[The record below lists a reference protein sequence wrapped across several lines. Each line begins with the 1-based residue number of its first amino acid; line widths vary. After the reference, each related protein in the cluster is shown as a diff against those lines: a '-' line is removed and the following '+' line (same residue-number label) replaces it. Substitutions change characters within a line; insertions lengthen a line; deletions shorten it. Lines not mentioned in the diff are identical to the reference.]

1 MDSLFFIKV
10 WTMDKKDLRLLF
22 SLPVVV
28 AALGYFVDIYD
39 LLLFSIVRR
48 PSLIS
53 LGVPEDRL
61 FIEGEFLLQ
70 AQMTGLLL
78 GGIIWGVM
86 GDKRGRLS
94 VLFGSILLYSLANI
108 ANGFATTVGQYAALR
123 FVAGIGLAGELGA
136 GITLVSE
143 ILPARIRGYATTIIA
158 SVGITG
164 AILAN
169 FVARIFDWQVA
180 YFIGGGLGLLL
191 LLARISVFESG
202 MFLKL
207 KDSKVRRGNFFQLF
221 QKRSTFIRYM
231 GCILIGLPIW
241 YVAGILITFSP
252 EFAKAI
258 SVTGTILA
266 GDAVMYCYMGLAIGD
281 FSSGFISQK
290 VGSRKKVVA
299 AYILL
304 TLVTVVFYLYMP
316 VKTPEFFYG
325 VCFLLGIAIGYW
337 ALFVT
342 IAAEQFGTNL
352 RSTVAT
358 TVPNFIRGTVVPLT
372 LLFSFLRDIIS
383 EHYGGIH
390 GPDRAQSLGIIYGA
404 LIVGVLTIAIAFA
417 ALRVIDETY
426 GRELNFEEV

>member
-1 MDSLFFIKV
+1 M
-10 WTMDKKDLRLLF
+10 
-22 SLPVVV
+22 PVIV

-48 PSLIS
+48 SSLIS
-53 LGVPEDRL
+53 LGVAEDQL
-61 FIEGEFLLQ
+61 FAQGEFLLQ
-70 AQMTGLLL
+70 AQMSGLLI

-108 ANGFATTVGQYAALR
+108 ANGFVTTVGQYATLR
-123 FVAGIGLAGELGA
+123 FIAGIGLAGELGA

-143 ILPARIRGYATTIIA
+143 ILPTRLRGYATTIIA

-169 FVARIFDWQVA
+169 FVARTFDWQVA

-202 MFLKL
+202 MFLKM
-207 KDSKVRRGNFFQLF
+207 KTSSVRRGNFFQLF
-221 QKRSTFIRYM
+221 RTKRTFIKYL

-241 YVAGILITFSP
+241 YVVGILITFSP
-252 EFAKAI
+252 EFAKAL

-266 GDAVMYCYMGLAIGD
+266 GDAVMFTYVGLAAGD

-290 VGSRKKVVA
+290 IGSRKKVVA
-299 AYILL
+299 AFLIL
-304 TLVTVVFYLYMP
+304 TLITVLFYLYIP
-316 VKTPEFFYG
+316 IQTTSFFYF
-325 VCFLLGIAIGYW
+325 VCFLLGLAIGYW

-352 RSTVAT
+352 RATVAT

-372 LLFSFLRDIIS
+372 FLFKFLRDAIGG
-383 EHYGGIH
+383 HYTPLFGAEKAQNMGI
-390 GPDRAQSLGIIYGA
+390 LYGA
-404 LIVGVLTIAIAFA
+404 LIVGLLTIAVAFW
-417 ALRVIDETY
+417 ALMVIDETY
-426 GRELNFEEV
+426 GRELNFEEVD

>member
-1 MDSLFFIKV
+1 ME
-10 WTMDKKDLRLLF
+10 KKDLKLLF
-22 SLPVVV
+22 SLPVIV

-39 LLLFSIVRR
+39 LLLFSIVRM

-53 LGVPEDRL
+53 LGVPQDQL
-61 FIEGEFLLQ
+61 FAKGEFLLR
-70 AQMTGLLL
+70 AQMTGLLV
-78 GGIIWGVM
+78 GGVIWGIM
-86 GDKRGRLS
+86 GDKKGRLS

-108 ANGFATTVGQYAALR
+108 ANGFATTVNQYAILR
-123 FVAGIGLAGELGA
+123 FIAGIGLAGELGA

-143 ILPARIRGYATTIIA
+143 ILPPRIRGYATTLIA

-191 LLARISVFESG
+191 LLARVSVFESG
-202 MFLKL
+202 MFLKM
-207 KDSKVRRGNFFQLF
+207 KASKVKRGNFFQLLRT
-221 QKRSTFIRYM
+221 KSTLTKYL

-252 EFAKAI
+252 EFAKAM

-266 GDAVMYCYMGLAIGD
+266 GDAVMFSYLGLAVGD

-290 VGSRKKVVA
+290 IGSRKKVVA
-299 AYILL
+299 AFIVL
-304 TLVTVVFYLYMP
+304 TLFMIIFYLHIP
-316 VKTPEFFYG
+316 VKTADFFYV
-325 VCFLLGIAIGYW
+325 VCFLLGVAIGYW

-372 LLFSFLRDIIS
+372 FLFQIFRDAIS
-383 EHYGGIH
+383 GYYDGAAH
-390 GPDRAQSLGIIYGA
+390 AQDMGIIYGA
-404 LIVGVLTIAIAFA
+404 LIVGVLTVVVALM

-426 GRELNFEEV
+426 GRDLNFEETE

>member
-1 MDSLFFIKV
+1 
-10 WTMDKKDLRLLF
+10 MDKKDLRLLF